1 MLSHKEL
8 FSAIDVSIAIVQ
20 IQPNMLQTQK
30 RPVQI
35 YMEANPNPNSLKFV
49 LNFMLVD
56 DGVNFDFPHA
66 ESAGSSPLAQELFNF
81 AAVERVFIAANFVT
95 VTKSEEVDW
104 LEIRDHIRDHIKA
117 YFEAGKNAIDVVF
130 DKDPLF
136 DENDSEIVKKIK
148 GILDEYIRPA
158 VEQDGG
164 AIIFHSF
171 EDGIVKVLL
180 QGACSGCPSSTV
192 TLKAGIEN
200 LLTRMLP
207 EIKGVEAEG
216 I

>member
-1 MLSHKEL
+1 MLK
-8 FSAIDVSIAIVQ
+8 AQA
-20 IQPNMLQTQK
+20 K
-30 RPVQI
+30 PVHL

-49 LNFMLVD
+49 ANFMLVD
-56 DGVNFDFPHA
+56 DGVSFDYPNQ
-66 ESAGSSPLAQELFNF
+66 ESAENSPLAQELFNF
-81 AAVERVFIAANFVT
+81 ASVERVFVASNFVT
-95 VTKSEEVDW
+95 VTKSESVEW
-104 LEIRDHIRDHIKA
+104 AEIQTILRDHIKS
-117 YFEAGKNAIDVVF
+117 YLEAGKKVVNAKF

-164 AIIFHSF
+164 AIVFHSF
-171 EDGIVKVLL
+171 QDGVVKVLL
-180 QGACSGCPSSTV
+180 QGSCSGCPSSTV
-192 TLKAGIEN
+192 TLKAGIQN

-207 EIKGVEAEG
+207 EVKEVEAEG

>member
-1 MLSHKEL
+1 
-8 FSAIDVSIAIVQ
+8 
-20 IQPNMLQTQK
+20 MLQTQK
-30 RPVQI
+30 RPVHI

-49 LNFMLVD
+49 VNFMLAEE
-56 DGVNFDFPHA
+56 GISFDFPNLA
-66 ESAGSSPLAQELFNF
+66 SSDSSPLAQELFNF
-81 AAVERVFIAANFVT
+81 AAVERVFIASNFIT
-95 VTKSEEVDW
+95 VTKAEAVDW
-104 LEIRDHIRDHIKA
+104 LDIRDHIRDHIKS
-117 YFEAGKNAIDVVF
+117 YLESGKSPMQVHMEQ
-130 DKDPLF
+130 DPLF

-171 EDGIVKVLL
+171 QDGMVRVLL

-207 EIKGVEAEG
+207 EVKGVEAEG